1 MTAAVAPAAQTHREQ
16 VLRAMGVTVY
26 RLRDATSAA
35 AADAPAGVVPAPVHA
50 TCVLVLPAGC
60 TPRQLDLVG
69 RAMTAF
75 GAAFARAP
83 RIEVVDGEV
92 AVAVPVATAYLA
104 FGEAQARALGRVLPA
119 AAMAA
124 AQVALLDVPAR
135 LSDAAGKRG
144 LWNAMKALRRSLRA
158 AAAEAAE

>member
-1 MTAAVAPAAQTHREQ
+1 MNAAAAPATPARREQ

-26 RLRDATSAA
+26 RLRDVVPAA
-35 AADAPAGVVPAPVHA
+35 VGDAPAGVAPVPVRA

-60 TPRQLDLVG
+60 TPRELDLVG

-75 GAAFARAP
+75 GPAFARAA
-83 RIEVVDGEV
+83 RVEVVDGEV
-92 AVAVPVATAYLA
+92 AVAIPAATAYLA
-104 FGEAQARALGRVLPA
+104 FGEAQARALGRALPA

-135 LSDAAGKRG
+135 LSGAAGKRG
-144 LWNAMKALRRSLRA
+144 LWNALKALRRSLRA
-158 AAAEAAE
+158 AAEAAG